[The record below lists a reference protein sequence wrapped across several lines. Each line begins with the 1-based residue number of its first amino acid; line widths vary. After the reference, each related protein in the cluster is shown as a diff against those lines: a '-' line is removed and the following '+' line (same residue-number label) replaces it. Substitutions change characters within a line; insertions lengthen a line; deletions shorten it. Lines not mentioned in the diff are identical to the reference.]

1 METPTETEYRRA
13 RHWRRWR
20 DWRDWRRQLW
30 DALRPEPK
38 PAPLSRR
45 AVRADLALAV
55 VLTVVA
61 LIVAARYPGDGPVR
75 FFPKTEYGYG
85 TGAETAPV
93 VPQPPEFPQ
102 PPPRPPILPTDD
114 EGSVAPWPLVVL
126 SALPLLARRRYPL
139 AVFGVV
145 LAAGLATGDRASW
158 ITVLTCVI
166 GAYSA
171 VAHSRYRA
179 GALAALV
186 VGAVLAGVAFQR
198 AEPIL
203 PGWSS
208 PGVVLLVAGVLAV
221 TVRFGQRRLAA
232 GRDRFA
238 RLERAQEEAMRRA
251 VAEERA
257 RIAAELHDVVT
268 HNVSVMVIQ
277 AGAARKVMDAAPE
290 RSKEALLAVEA
301 GGRAAMA
308 ELRHVM
314 GLLAAPDTGGLH
326 DTPAD
331 GLEPQ
336 PGLDRLDALTE
347 RVRGAGTPVSVAV
360 TLPPDPLPPGVDLT
374 AYRVVQEALTN
385 TIKHAPGAD
394 ASVVIGWTDDC
405 LQIEVANTS
414 PTTLNSPPPEGE
426 NSGTGGTGGTGRG
439 LIGLRERLA
448 VYGGELIAGPTLAGG
463 YRIRAT
469 VPWRTP

>member
-1 METPTETEYRRA
+1 METPTETGYRRA

-20 DWRDWRRQLW
+20 HWRQHLW

-38 PAPLSRR
+38 PARLSRR

-75 FFPKTEYGYG
+75 FLPKADYGYGADYG
-85 TGAETAPV
+85 TGAETTPV
-93 VPQPPEFPQ
+93 VPQPPEPPQ
-102 PPPRPPILPTDD
+102 PPPRPPVMEGD

-171 VAHSRYRA
+171 VVHSRYRA

-208 PGVVLLVAGVLAV
+208 PGVVLLVAGVLAGL
-221 TVRFGQRRLAA
+221 VRFGQRRLAA

-238 RLERAQEEAMRRA
+238 RLERAQEEAMRKA

-314 GLLAAPDTGGLH
+314 GLLAAPDTGLH

-360 TLPPDPLPPGVDLT
+360 SLPPDPLPPGVDLT

-385 TIKHAPGAD
+385 TIKHAPGAE

-414 PTTLNSPPPEGE
+414 PNSPSPEGE
-426 NSGTGGTGGTGRG
+426 NNGTGETGGTGRG

-448 VYGGELIAGPTLAGG
+448 VYGGELVAGPTLTGG

>member
-1 METPTETEYRRA
+1 METEYRRT
-13 RHWRRWR
+13 RH
-20 DWRDWRRQLW
+20 WRRQLW

-38 PAPLSRR
+38 AAPLSRR
-45 AVRADLALAV
+45 AVYADLALAV

-61 LIVAARYPGDGPVR
+61 LIVAASYPGDGPVR
-75 FFPKTEYGYG
+75 FFPSTQYGSGSVSTRVPGTE
-85 TGAETAPV
+85 V
-93 VPQPPEFPQ
+93 VPPGPPL
-102 PPPRPPILPTDD
+102 PPVPPIPRSPSPED

-145 LAAGLATGDRASW
+145 LAAAVTIGDEASW
-158 ITVLTCVI
+158 ITVLTCVM

-171 VAHSRYRA
+171 VTHSRFRV
-179 GALAALV
+179 GAIAAMV
-186 VGAVLAGVAFQR
+186 VGAVLAGLAFQQ
-198 AEPIL
+198 AEPLL

-208 PGVVLLVAGVLAV
+208 PGVVLLVAGVLAGL
-221 TVRFGQRRLAA
+221 VRFWRRRLAA
-232 GRDRFA
+232 DRDRFA
-238 RLERAQEEAMRRA
+238 RLQRTQEEAMRRA
-251 VAEERA
+251 VVEERA

-314 GLLAAPDTGGLH
+314 GLLAAPDTGTGPQE
-326 DTPAD
+326 TPAD

-347 RVRGAGTPVSVAV
+347 RVRGAGTPVVVAV
-360 TLPPDPLPPGVDLT
+360 SLPPDPLPPGVDLT

-385 TIKHAPGAD
+385 TIRHAPGAE
-394 ASVVIGWTDDC
+394 ASVLIGWTDDR
-405 LQIEVANTS
+405 LQIEVGNTRATTIDS
-414 PTTLNSPPPEGE
+414 PSPQGGSGGDGRGE
-426 NSGTGGTGGTGRG
+426 SGGRSDVTGNGRG

-448 VYGGELIAGPTLAGG
+448 VYGGTLTAGPTLAGG
-463 YRIRAT
+463 YRVKAD

>member
-1 METPTETEYRRA
+1 METEYRRA
-13 RHWRRWR
+13 GHWRQ
-20 DWRDWRRQLW
+20 QLW

-45 AVRADLALAV
+45 AVRVDLVLAV

-75 FFPKTEYGYG
+75 FVPKTEFGDGSGGPYG
-85 TGAETAPV
+85 PL
-93 VPQPPEFPQ
+93 PP
-102 PPPRPPILPTDD
+102 PPPPIPRPPVVGEDGAP
-114 EGSVAPWPLVVL
+114 VAPWPLVFL

-139 AVFGVV
+139 VVFGVV
-145 LAAGLATGDRASW
+145 LGAAAAMGDHASW
-158 ITVLTCVI
+158 VTVLTCVI

-171 VAHSRYRA
+171 VKHSRYRV
-179 GALAALV
+179 GAMAALV
-186 VGAVLAGVAFQR
+186 VGAILAGIAFQR
-198 AEPIL
+198 AAPAL

-208 PGVVLLVAGVLAV
+208 PGVVLLVAGVLAGLV
-221 TVRFGQRRLAA
+221 GFWQRRLAA
-232 GRDRFA
+232 GRDRFT
-238 RLERAQEEAMRRA
+238 RLQRTQEEAMRRA

-277 AGAARKVMDAAPE
+277 AGAARKVMDTAPE

-314 GLLAAPDTGGLH
+314 GLLAAPDTGLQE
-326 DTPAD
+326 TPAD

-347 RVRGAGTPVSVAV
+347 RVRGAGTPVVVAV
-360 TLPPDPLPPGVDLT
+360 SLPPDPLPPGVDLT

-385 TIKHAPGAD
+385 TIKHAHGAE
-394 ASVVIGWTDDC
+394 ASVLIGWTDDC
-405 LQIEVANTS
+405 LQIEVGNTRA
-414 PTTLNSPPPEGE
+414 TAAEGDS
-426 NSGTGGTGGTGRG
+426 SGPGNGRG

-448 VYGGELIAGPTLAGG
+448 VYGGELTAGPTLAGG
-463 YRIRAT
+463 YRVTAT

>member
-1 METPTETEYRRA
+1 METEYRRA
-13 RHWRRWR
+13 GHWRQ
-20 DWRDWRRQLW
+20 QLW

-45 AVRADLALAV
+45 AVYADLALAV
-55 VLTVVA
+55 LLTVVA
-61 LIVAARYPGDGPVR
+61 LIVASRYPGDGPVR
-75 FFPKTEYGYG
+75 FLPETEYGGGVGATYG
-85 TGAETAPV
+85 IPPPPLPPV
-93 VPQPPEFPQ
+93 PPV
-102 PPPRPPILPTDD
+102 PRPPVMG
-114 EGSVAPWPLVVL
+114 EAEAAVASWPLVVL

-139 AVFGVV
+139 AVFAVV
-145 LAAGLATGDRASW
+145 LGAAAASGDHASW

-171 VAHSRYRA
+171 VKHSRYRV
-179 GALAALV
+179 GAMVALV

-198 AEPIL
+198 TAPAL

-208 PGVVLLVAGVLAV
+208 PGVVLLVAGVLAGLAG
-221 TVRFGQRRLAA
+221 FWQRRLAA
-232 GRDRFA
+232 GRDRFT
-238 RLERAQEEAMRRA
+238 RLQQAQEEAMRRA

-277 AGAARKVMDAAPE
+277 AGAARKVMDTAPG

-314 GLLAAPDTGGLH
+314 GLLAAPDTGPQ

-336 PGLDRLDALTE
+336 PGLDRLDDLTE
-347 RVRGAGTPVSVAV
+347 RVRGAGTPVAVAV
-360 TLPPDPLPPGVDLT
+360 SLPPDPLPPGVDLT

-385 TIKHAPGAD
+385 TIRHAPGAE
-394 ASVVIGWTDDC
+394 ASVLIGWTDDC
-405 LQIEVANTS
+405 LQIEVTNTRPAS
-414 PTTLNSPPPEGE
+414 APADD
-426 NSGTGGTGGTGRG
+426 SGTGNGRG

-448 VYGGELIAGPTLAGG
+448 VYGGDLTAGPTLTGG
-463 YRIRAT
+463 YRITAR

>member
-1 METPTETEYRRA
+1 METEYRRA
-13 RHWRRWR
+13 GHWRQ
-20 DWRDWRRQLW
+20 QLW

-45 AVRADLALAV
+45 AVRVDLVLAV

-61 LIVAARYPGDGPVR
+61 LIVAAHYPGDGPVR
-75 FFPKTEYGYG
+75 FVPKTEYGDGSGGLYG
-85 TGAETAPV
+85 PL
-93 VPQPPEFPQ
+93 PP
-102 PPPRPPILPTDD
+102 PPPPMPRPPVVGEDGAP
-114 EGSVAPWPLVVL
+114 VAPWPLVFL

-139 AVFGVV
+139 VVFGVV
-145 LAAGLATGDRASW
+145 LGAAAAMGDNASW
-158 ITVLTCVI
+158 VTVLTCVI

-171 VAHSRYRA
+171 VKHSRYRV
-179 GALAALV
+179 GAMASLV
-186 VGAVLAGVAFQR
+186 VGAVLAGIAFQQ
-198 AEPIL
+198 AAPAL

-208 PGVVLLVAGVLAV
+208 PGVVLLVAGVLAGLV
-221 TVRFGQRRLAA
+221 GFWQRRLAA

-238 RLERAQEEAMRRA
+238 RLQRTQEEAMRRA

-277 AGAARKVMDAAPE
+277 AGAARKVMDTAPD

-314 GLLAAPDTGGLH
+314 GLLAAPDTGPQE
-326 DTPAD
+326 TPAD

-347 RVRGAGTPVSVAV
+347 RVRGAGTPVVVAV
-360 TLPPDPLPPGVDLT
+360 SLPPDPLPPGVDLT

-385 TIKHAPGAD
+385 TIKHAPGAE
-394 ASVVIGWTDDC
+394 ASVLIGWADDC
-405 LQIEVANTS
+405 LQIEVGNTS
-414 PTTLNSPPPEGE
+414 AARYTPNSPPPEGDS
-426 NSGTGGTGGTGRG
+426 NGKGRTDKATDKGTGNGRG

-448 VYGGELIAGPTLAGG
+448 VYGGELTAGPTLAGG
-463 YRIRAT
+463 YRVTAR